1 MGMITGCPA
10 CGTLFKVVPDQLKV
24 SDGWVRCGHCSEI
37 FDASSRLQDADEAL
51 ASVTVPPPAS
61 PPASPTAFPSPA
73 PAWTPPPPVRST
85 QAPSASPVD
94 RGWKDSPPE
103 PADWAHDVV
112 SLDLDTPGPS
122 APALGPVPE
131 DPLTTVPASHEAGD
145 YQREVEALRSA
156 AVAEPADALAD
167 DLGPAASADV
177 SFVRQARRRA
187 FWRRPWVRALLV
199 LLLLGLAALLAA
211 QVGLQQRER
220 LVAQWPQLRPV
231 LASLCEVQGCRIGP
245 WRQIDA
251 LVIDSSGFTRL
262 RAETYR
268 LTVVLNNQAALP
280 VAMPHMEL
288 TLTDTQDQALVRRVL
303 APRDLGASADTL
315 AAGAEWNGAA
325 TLSVAVPASV
335 GRVAGYR
342 LLAFY
347 P

>member
-10 CGTLFKVVPDQLKV
+10 CGTMFRVVPDQLKV

-37 FDASSRLQDADEAL
+37 FDASSRLQDADDAL
-51 ASVTVPPPAS
+51 PAVTAPPPAQAAR
-61 PPASPTAFPSPA
+61 PPAPAPSHA
-73 PAWTPPPPVRST
+73 PAWTSAPAVRLPQT
-85 QAPSASPVD
+85 PEALPDVHAWPDSA
-94 RGWKDSPPE
+94 PE
-103 PADWAHDVV
+103 PSDWAHDAV
-112 SLDLDTPGPS
+112 SLDLDMPGP
-122 APALGPVPE
+122 AALAREPVPQ
-131 DPLTTVPASHEAGD
+131 DPLTTLPASHEAGE

-156 AVAEPADALAD
+156 AAAEPADALAD
-167 DLGPAASADV
+167 AEPNASTDV

-199 LLLLGLAALLAA
+199 LLLLGLSALLAA

-231 LASLCEVQGCRIGP
+231 LEPLCELQGCRLGP

-303 APRDLGASADTL
+303 SPRDLGSSADTL